1 MILNHIPGV
10 LWFPGVAVIEETIKI
25 AIVWWLARSLK
36 AYYLR
41 DGMVLGACVGFGFAA
56 FETSGY
62 AFNALIQA
70 DDTKIPPVVETQ
82 LVRGL
87 LTPVGHGLWT
97 ALLAAALCS
106 PLPARPANFISH
118 GAWSAGGS

>member
-1 MILNHIPGV
+1 M
-10 LWFPGVAVIEETIKI
+10 W
-25 AIVWWLARSLK
+25 
-36 AYYLR
+36 
-41 DGMVLGACVGFGFAA
+41 GFGFAA

-97 ALLAAALCS
+97 ALLAWRSVRRCQQDRQTSYLMERGRLVVRSC
-106 PLPARPANFISH
+106 
-118 GAWSAGGS
+118 GASLGLGCLDWFGCCLHSVVNR